1 MKNWISQ
8 ILPIIN
14 EYKDG
19 DTTPLDNAS
28 VDVLCNIIKAK
39 INLQEGNITDAE
51 YETILDN
58 LHPEYVYVMVGNED
72 ATSSFTDLGTNAT
85 DEDKDNFF
93 DEYAHDYEV
102 GKYRKD
108 ILDLSLL
115 EAIENWGS
123 YIILNEEQYI
133 FLR

>member
-1 MKNWISQ
+1 MKNWLSQ

-19 DTTPLDNAS
+19 DTEPLNNAS

-39 INLQEGNITDAE
+39 INLQEGNITDAQ

-58 LHPEYVYVMVGNED
+58 LHPKYVYVMVGNED
-72 ATSSFTDLGTNAT
+72 ATSSFTDLGTDAT
-85 DEDKDNFF
+85 DEAKEEFF
-93 DEYAHDYEV
+93 EDYAHDYEV
-102 GKYRKD
+102 GKYRTD
-108 ILDLSLL
+108 LLDLSLL
-115 EAIENWGS
+115 KSIEDWGS
-123 YIILNEEQYI
+123 YIILSEEQYN